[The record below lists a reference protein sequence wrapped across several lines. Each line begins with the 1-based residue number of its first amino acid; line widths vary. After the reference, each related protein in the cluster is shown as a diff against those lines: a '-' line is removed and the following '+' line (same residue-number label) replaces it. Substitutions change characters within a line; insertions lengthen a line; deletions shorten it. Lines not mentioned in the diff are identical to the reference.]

1 MSGWSNDNYN
11 LKGKHNKVVRG
22 DKKPETQRV
31 PLLRLPLF
39 ICRWLSGGT
48 SCDCEMVVM
57 PPVMS
62 KRMIRISD
70 EGIWQRKLL
79 EVLLY
84 VLHYTYKVTSERQV
98 MEVHIARCSM

>member
-1 MSGWSNDNYN
+1 
-11 LKGKHNKVVRG
+11 
-22 DKKPETQRV
+22 
-31 PLLRLPLF
+31 
-39 ICRWLSGGT
+39 
-48 SCDCEMVVM
+48 M

-62 KRMIRISD
+62 KRTIRISD
-70 EGIWQRKLL
+70 EGRWQRKLL